1 MSQGTCCGKRSDHWH
16 VLYSRRDMSVVGPPP
31 SRMISCAMRKMRTVC
46 LNTKHDFSR
55 NSKTCVKREYGF
67 QSAGSNMYSLY
78 IHMWLPK
85 WWQSPLLGMSGLCL
99 QGWQD
104 PLAESRAECPTNAE
118 RCRCALAPR
127 QMKGRFE
134 WGICED
140 NPCVL
145 SRFLKKQTLNQW
157 FKGTVEEVLMC
168 YFGCTLVGVKS
179 TIVECTR
186 SIQASLAANV

>member
-1 MSQGTCCGKRSDHWH
+1 MCRSHVQCLKEHVVAKEVIIGTYCTLDVTWA
-16 VLYSRRDMSVVGPPP
+16 LLAPP
-31 SRMISCAMRKMRTVC
+31 SRMISCAMRKMRIVC
-46 LNTKHDFSR
+46 LNTKHDFSK

-67 QSAGSNMYSLY
+67 RSAGSNM
-78 IHMWLPK
+78 
-85 WWQSPLLGMSGLCL
+85 SGLRL

-145 SRFLKKQTLNQW
+145 SRSLKKQTLNQW